1 MEARSKQFCNR
12 CNTAGLEQNICF
24 CISTFQLDRLGDKQD
39 SSEKCR
45 INNTSDTHM
54 TETTHV
60 NFRTNDVHTT
70 SIAFTSPAKHVTES
84 HGRKIFSCEN
94 KVFKVS
100 GVENYRKTLERE
112 RIFAYEST
120 WSKWVS

>member
-24 CISTFQLDRLGDKQD
+24 CIATFQLDRLGDKHD

-45 INNTSDTHM
+45 INYTSDTHM

-60 NFRTNDVHTT
+60 YFRTNDVHTT
-70 SIAFTSPAKHVTES
+70 AIAFTSLPNMLPNPMGEKYSLAKTRSLRLVAW
-84 HGRKIFSCEN
+84 KITG
-94 KVFKVS
+94 KPWK
-100 GVENYRKTLERE
+100 
-112 RIFAYEST
+112 
-120 WSKWVS
+120 